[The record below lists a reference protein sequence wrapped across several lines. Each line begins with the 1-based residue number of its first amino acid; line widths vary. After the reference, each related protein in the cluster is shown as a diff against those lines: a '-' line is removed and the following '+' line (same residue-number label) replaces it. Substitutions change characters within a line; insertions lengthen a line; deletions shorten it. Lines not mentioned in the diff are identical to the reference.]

1 MRAKSAE
8 PAAFRAAL
16 AAVGRVL
23 DQSGITW
30 WIQDGTLLGAVRHG
44 GPIPGDKDVDIG
56 IFASEFRPS
65 LIGDLKAAGL
75 AVTRTRAVDHRL
87 RLFIRIRHDGF
98 PVDIFGMYDEGDRWS
113 YSIDHRRLRVDNLFT
128 PFSIGRIDY
137 MGLEVPCPEP
147 PERYLVEAYG
157 PDWPV
162 PVSEWHCAFSP
173 HNLRVAGGSL
183 AQLRYRYRR
192 SVWHRRKARLRRPS
206 EPVAAGAPQGG
217 AA

>member
-1 MRAKSAE
+1 MGAKSAE

-65 LIGDLKAAGL
+65 LIRDLKAAGL
-75 AVTRTRAVDHRL
+75 AVTRTRTVDDRL
-87 RLFIRIRHDGF
+87 RLFIRIRHNGF

-113 YSIDHRRLRVDNLFT
+113 YSVTHRRLRIDNIFT
-128 PFSIGRIDY
+128 PFRIGRGRYLD
-137 MGLEVPCPEP
+137 LDVPCPEP
-147 PERYLVEAYG
+147 AERYLVEAYG
-157 PDWPV
+157 PDWRVPV
-162 PVSEWHCAFSP
+162 PQWHCAFSP
-173 HNLRVAGGSL
+173 HNLSVAGGSVARL
-183 AQLRYRYRR
+183 HYRYRH
-192 SVWHRRKARLRRPS
+192 SAWRRRMARRRPS
-206 EPVAAGAPQGG
+206 EPTAASAPQQGT
-217 AA
+217 A